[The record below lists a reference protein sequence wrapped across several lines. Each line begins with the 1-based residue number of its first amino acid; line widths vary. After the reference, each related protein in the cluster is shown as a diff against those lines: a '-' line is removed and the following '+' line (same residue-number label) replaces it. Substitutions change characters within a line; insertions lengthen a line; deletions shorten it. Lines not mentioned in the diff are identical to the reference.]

1 MNVLRRSIHTYVHG
15 IQEATRPKTTTAQQ
29 KLSHIATPPLSCWHQ
44 RCGQS
49 PFSAHMITDDH
60 HHPQHARESKIAVS
74 SAGPKAGEDLANT
87 ALEWVSRSSDN
98 TTNKNDTD
106 NFLQGCQFSPDGLCV
121 LTYTVSD
128 GRLRLYNNNTALSD
142 TATSSIT
149 SGQNVSQK
157 HLQDWTTALSIDA
170 GDAVRSY
177 DWYPSM
183 DSSNPATCCFLAA
196 ARYVFFLDL
205 VEDGNF

>member
-1 MNVLRRSIHTYVHG
+1 MVSKRRHGVVVPKQQRSRSCHTPH
-15 IQEATRPKTTTAQQ
+15 TTTVLLAP
-29 KLSHIATPPLSCWHQ
+29 K
-44 RCGQS
+44 S